1 MTNKDVRS
9 CAEFV
14 KRSCNDRLQ
23 QFRKSSALKSRN
35 LWTEKPMRSN
45 EHHELSANGDACC
58 VRSSALG
65 LLRPVP
71 ADFVKRFCQNALYCE
86 ATSADSKTHS
96 NWSQVVITMTVKR
109 LRRQCCVLYLID
121 LVFHCSPLV
130 ANCLDSGLQSPTSL
144 RCFSSRRLKRSAAWA
159 KVAAKFDLKTES
171 NLLHLICQAIRSSVP
186 RALQC
191 RRRRS
196 WPGERVAGM
205 LPFRSD

>member
-1 MTNKDVRS
+1 MTNNVTRCNKDVRRS

-14 KRSCNDRLQ
+14 KQPCNDRLQ

-45 EHHELSANGDACC
+45 EHHELSANGGACR

-86 ATSADSKTHS
+86 ATSADSKTYS

-109 LRRQCCVLYLID
+109 LRRQCCVLQLI
-121 LVFHCSPLV
+121 LFFTVLHLLRIVLTLACSPPHL
-130 ANCLDSGLQSPTSL
+130 SGVSVQD
-144 RCFSSRRLKRSAAWA
+144 AW
-159 KVAAKFDLKTES
+159 
-171 NLLHLICQAIRSSVP
+171 RGVP
-186 RALQC
+186 HG
-191 RRRRS
+191 
-196 WPGERVAGM
+196 PK
-205 LPFRSD
+205 